1 MKDLDTIC
9 SVSTPQGVG
18 ALAVLRVSGKDSF
31 EITSKLFKD
40 LKSLK
45 DFKVQPSHFVKRFDI
60 YENEA
65 LIDQAMVVKFAA
77 PKTYTGED
85 VVEIT
90 CHGSHYIQQKIIA
103 LLLQNGARL
112 AKAGEFSMR
121 AFLNGKLDLPQAEA
135 VVDLIDS
142 QSEVAHKLAINQLKG
157 SFSNR
162 IIALRN
168 QFVQLTAL
176 MELELDFSEEDLVIA
191 DRAQLQKLLLTLKNE
206 VTHLT
211 ESFKLGNVLKNGIP
225 VAIIGKPNVGKSTLL
240 NCLLNDDRAIVSN
253 IPGTTRD
260 TVEDNFTINGINFR
274 FIDTAGI
281 RLAED
286 EIETFGIERTF
297 KAIDK
302 ADIILYMIDISE
314 TSLEDVEKEL
324 LFLEN
329 EIDFIHKK
337 LILVA
342 NKIDHLNELPK
353 HFTEWD
359 DYDIAFISAK
369 RNVNIDEIRE
379 LLTRH
384 IDQYNITDTTL
395 LTNARH
401 YDIMLR
407 IEENINEIET
417 GFLQKLSTDLIV
429 IHINSILN
437 LLGEITGE
445 ITTDEIL
452 DTIFSRF
459 CIGK

>member
-1 MKDLDTIC
+1 MKPLDTIC
-9 SVSTPQGVG
+9 SISTPQSIG
-18 ALAVLRVSGKDSF
+18 ALAVLRVSGKEAF

-40 LKSLK
+40 LKDLN

-60 YENEA
+60 YENET
-65 LIDQAMVVKFAA
+65 LIDQAMVVKFFA

-121 AFLNGKLDLPQAEA
+121 AFLNGKFDLPQAEA
-135 VVDLIDS
+135 VADLIES
-142 QSEVAHKLAINQLKG
+142 QSETAHKLAINQLRG
-157 SFSNR
+157 GFSAR
-162 IIALRN
+162 IKTLRD
-168 QFVQLTAL
+168 QFVELAAL
-176 MELELDFSEEDLVIA
+176 MELELDFSEEDVEFA
-191 DRAQLQKLLLTLKNE
+191 DRSQMRKLLGMLKEE
-206 VTHLT
+206 VFQLT
-211 ESFKLGNVLKNGIP
+211 ESFKLGNVLKTGIP

-240 NCLLNDDRAIVSN
+240 NTLLKDDRAIVSH

-260 TVEDNFTINGINFR
+260 TIEDNFTINGINFR

-281 RLAED
+281 RLTD
-286 EIETFGIERTF
+286 NEIETFGIERTF

-314 TSLEDVEKEL
+314 TSLEEVEKEL

-329 EIDFIHKK
+329 ETDFIHKK
-337 LILVA
+337 LIIVA
-342 NKIDHLNELPK
+342 NKIDQLNELPK

-369 RNVNIDEIRE
+369 RNVNIDDIRE
-379 LLTRH
+379 LLIKH
-384 IDQYNITDTTL
+384 IEQQKNTDTTL
-395 LTNARH
+395 LTNVRH
-401 YDIMLR
+401 YDIMLK
-407 IEENINEIET
+407 IEDEINKIES
-417 GFLQKLSTDLIV
+417 GFAQRLSTDLVV
-429 IHINSILN
+429 IHVNFILRH
-437 LLGEITGE
+437 LGEITGS
-445 ITTDEIL
+445 ITNEEIL
-452 DTIFSRF
+452 ESVFSRF